1 MSMTNTAASTRIFS
15 REQAKAADF
24 ELYQALEV
32 VARKKRNIV
41 WAQASI
47 DSVAGRRK
55 LGYSTHSPYNMTAQE
70 AVDKA
75 VALAETD
82 ETYVGR
88 QAAEAIA
95 KMVEAR
101 YELDGA
107 MDAAHAADKWATHGR
122 WKRYSVV
129 PGGHIHTNIG
139 GFLRDCHTLRQDTD
153 VRWAHPVSGDSV
165 EEAIEVYGET
175 LCSHCFPEAPVSATS
190 GTVGVDADGNPMTK
204 AASDAAKAARQAEKD
219 AKTAAKNAK
228 RVIDPATGTDVESDE
243 GRPVKTETA
252 VRNEIYRL
260 LGYRQDDVP
269 WRLRDRGETT
279 TYGQIVA
286 NLVHCLAI
294 KQGRNEA
301 ELLAEYKAKA
311 AKKR

>member
-1 MSMTNTAASTRIFS
+1 MGEVFS

-32 VARKKRNIV
+32 VSRKQRNV
-41 WAQASI
+41 MWAQFSI

-55 LGYSTHSPYNMTAQE
+55 QGYSFNSPYNMSAQD

-75 VALAETD
+75 VELSQTD

-88 QAAEAIA
+88 KAAEVIA
-95 KMVEAR
+95 KMREALD
-101 YELDGA
+101 ELK
-107 MDAAHAADKWATHGR
+107 AAQQAANKADKWAAHGC
-122 WKRYSVV
+122 WNRYSVV
-129 PGGHIHTNIG
+129 PGGHIHTNVSG
-139 GFLRDCHTLRQDTD
+139 HLRECFTLREDTD

-165 EEAIEVYGET
+165 EQAIAEYGEA
-175 LCSHCFPEAPVSATS
+175 LCTHCFPDAPVSQTT
-190 GTVGVDADGNPMTK
+190 GKVEVDADGNPTSK
-204 AASDAAKAARQAEKD
+204 AAADAARAARQAEKD
-219 AKTAAKNAK
+219 AKAAAKNAK
-228 RVIDPATGTDVESDE
+228 RVIDPATGTDVESEDQ
-243 GRPVKTETA
+243 RPLKTEVA

-269 WRLRDRGETT
+269 WRLRNKNSTI
-279 TYGQIVA
+279 TYGDVVA

-294 KQGRNEA
+294 KQGRDEA